1 LQLLI
6 LISVV
11 LLTLISSSLARAGEH
26 MTCNATDN
34 YKSAASSLFALQEPL
49 FENTGEYQQW
59 VNRCLL
65 PLSEYERSRQAY
77 FAIDVRDS
85 KSYSRNHIRQSINMP
100 LHAVKSKSFL
110 KNKKILLLDE
120 GVERARLIYACKQL
134 FETGYP
140 NVKVLQGGI
149 IGLQNNAK
157 NELKFNKAEGIYS
170 LTPGKLIFDQRY
182 EPWIVVDITIQPSKR
197 LVQYFDAIFSFDQY
211 PAANQ
216 LRHIFNSGQSNPTS
230 GSSPSVILID
240 KAGQGYEQFELWRN
254 EMSRLLKRDNIF
266 YLQGGTKAFDE
277 YVIRQH
283 AMLRKKEFVMNKP
296 KGCAR

>member
-1 LQLLI
+1 
-6 LISVV
+6 
-11 LLTLISSSLARAGEH
+11 
-26 MTCNATDN
+26 M
-34 YKSAASSLFALQEPL
+34 
-49 FENTGEYQQW
+49 
-59 VNRCLL
+59 
-65 PLSEYERSRQAY
+65 
-77 FAIDVRDS
+77 
-85 KSYSRNHIRQSINMP
+85 
-100 LHAVKSKSFL
+100 
-110 KNKKILLLDE
+110 
-120 GVERARLIYACKQL
+120 
-134 FETGYP
+134 
-140 NVKVLQGGI
+140 
-149 IGLQNNAK
+149 QNNAK